1 MKLTV
6 QYDLTLGDVTGQV
19 RDRVRDIIVWHGQ
32 DRNLC
37 YGSLYTLYDS
47 GALIQ
52 RSQLTVQVSRI
63 TFTGRN
69 LSTGGGNLTH
79 SLAEGCDI
87 GQDNQ
92 DMHAFLEC
100 KVLGSCQRYLR
111 SDQTLYNRVVCQV
124 QEHNNVVRYTAFL
137 KGPAEELCYVVFNTH
152 SGKYDCKLLIRISKG
167 CLLYDL
173 CCQLVVRKS
182 VSGEDWQLLATN
194 QGSQTVDCRNTGMD
208 IVSWVFTGNRVQ
220 RQAVDVSSY
229 LCVNWSHAVDR
240 FSDTVE
246 GTSKDFFGKSDLHR
260 MSGQTGMGIGKRHA
274 RSSLKYLN
282 NGFVFVYSNDTSQ
295 FFLIA
300 VYGKFY
306 DFLVGSIFYTFQN
319 NQRAID
325 LTKA

>member
-1 MKLTV
+1 M
-6 QYDLTLGDVTGQV
+6 
-19 RDRVRDIIVWHGQ
+19 
-32 DRNLC
+32 
-37 YGSLYTLYDS
+37 
-47 GALIQ
+47 
-52 RSQLTVQVSRI
+52 
-63 TFTGRN
+63 
-69 LSTGGGNLTH
+69 H
-79 SLAEGCDI
+79 S
-87 GQDNQ
+87 
-92 DMHAFLEC
+92 FLEC

-124 QEHNNVVRYTAFL
+124 QEHNNVIRYTAFL
-137 KGPAEELCYVVFNTH
+137 EGPAEKLCYIVFNTH
-152 SGKYDCKLLIRISKG
+152 SGKYDCELLIGISQG
-167 CLLYDL
+167 CLLYNL
-173 CCQLVVRKS
+173 CGQLVVRKS
-182 VSGEDWQLLATN
+182 VSGEDRQLLATN

-229 LCVNWSHAVDR
+229 LCVNRSHAVDR

-246 GTSKDFFGKSDLHR
+246 STSKDFFGKSDLHR

-274 RSSLKYLN
+274 RGSLKYLN